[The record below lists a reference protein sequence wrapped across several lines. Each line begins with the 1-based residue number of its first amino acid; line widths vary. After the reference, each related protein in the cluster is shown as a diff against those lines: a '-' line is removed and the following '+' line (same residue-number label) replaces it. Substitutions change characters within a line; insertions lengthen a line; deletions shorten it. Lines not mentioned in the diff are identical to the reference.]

1 MNDMKITP
9 KFDFVSGSFDTDNIR
24 LLCVPSREN
33 GKVKLCIETDESN
46 FNFAIGEIKLY
57 SGDLYVD
64 FIETLEEATKFGD
77 EICRRYNQFTRW
89 KSIEKDGYPEYDPE
103 ESKMFIV
110 RYKDKSFL
118 EEEKYFFHIDNLY
131 KRNKFYG
138 EIIDD
143 IEVSH
148 YMEIPSFD
156 QIIEDN
162 KDVLKRLKDK

>member
-1 MNDMKITP
+1 MKITP

-57 SGDLYVD
+57 SRDLYVD
-64 FIETLEEATKFGD
+64 FLETSQDATKFGN
-77 EICRRYNQFTRW
+77 EICRRYNQFPRW

-103 ESKMFIV
+103 EEQIFLV
-110 RYKDKSFL
+110 RYVQSIL
-118 EEEKYFFHIDNLY
+118 ED
-131 KRNKFYG
+131 
-138 EIIDD
+138 EIIRLHTDRLCRRD
-143 IEVSH
+143 KFTLEVFKEMKATHYIEV
-148 YMEIPSFD
+148 PSFD

-162 KDVLKRLKDK
+162 KDVLKRLKNK